1 MRQIHA
7 AAALLAIS
15 LAPLVRAQSPA
26 GQSLPQPQAAPATQA
41 DQITSA
47 AQALVPPDQQAT
59 REQLTKLFE
68 AMRLRKQFDSMTKM
82 MPSIVERQVHEE
94 MAQMTAATAG
104 GKQLS
109 PQQQTALDK
118 LTAKYLQKA
127 TSLYPSE
134 EMIED
139 AMAVYQRHMSR
150 SDADAYIAFYSS
162 PPGQHLLDAQ
172 PVIMKEY
179 MPVVTGKVQART
191 RELYAEMAQDIHE
204 FTKSQEPQ
212 AVPAPAPPP
221 K

>member
-15 LAPLVRAQSPA
+15 LAPLARAQSPA
-26 GQSLPQPQAAPATQA
+26 GQALSQSQAAPATQA
-41 DQITSA
+41 DQMASA
-47 AQALVPPDQQAT
+47 AQAVVPPDQQAT

-68 AMRLRKQFDSMTKM
+68 AMRLRKQFDSMTKT
-82 MPSIVERQVHEE
+82 MPAIVERQVHEE
-94 MAQMTAATAG
+94 MAQMTAATTG

-127 TSLYPSE
+127 TSLYPAE
-134 EMIED
+134 EMFED
-139 AMAVYQRHMSR
+139 AMAIYQRHMSR

-212 AVPAPAPPP
+212 AAPAPAPP

>member
-15 LAPLVRAQSPA
+15 LAPLARAQSPA
-26 GQSLPQPQAAPATQA
+26 GQALSQSQAAPATQA
-41 DQITSA
+41 DQMASA
-47 AQALVPPDQQAT
+47 AQAVVPPDQQAT

-68 AMRLRKQFDSMTKM
+68 AMRLRKQFDSMTKT
-82 MPSIVERQVHEE
+82 MPAIVERQVHEE
-94 MAQMTAATAG
+94 MAQMTAATTG

-127 TSLYPSE
+127 TSLYPAE
-134 EMIED
+134 EMFED
-139 AMAVYQRHMSR
+139 AMAIYKRHMSR

-212 AVPAPAPPP
+212 AAPAPAPP

>member
-15 LAPLVRAQSPA
+15 LVPLVRAQSPA
-26 GQSLPQPQAAPATQA
+26 GQTSPQSQAAPATQV
-41 DQITSA
+41 DQTATA
-47 AQALVPPDQQAT
+47 APAVVPPDQQAT

-68 AMRLRKQFDSMTKM
+68 AMRLRKQFDSMTKT
-82 MPSIVERQVHEE
+82 MPAIVERQVHEE
-94 MAQMTAATAG
+94 MAQMTAATTG

-134 EMIED
+134 EMVED

-172 PVIMKEY
+172 PVIMNEY

-212 AVPAPAPPP
+212 AVPAPTPPP

>member
-1 MRQIHA
+1 MT
-7 AAALLAIS
+7 S
-15 LAPLVRAQSPA
+15 
-26 GQSLPQPQAAPATQA
+26 ATQA
-41 DQITSA
+41 V
-47 AQALVPPDQQAT
+47 VPPDQQAT

-68 AMRLRKQFDSMTKM
+68 AMRLRKQFDSMTKT
-82 MPSIVERQVHEE
+82 MPAIVERQVYEE
-94 MAQMTAATAG
+94 MAQMTAATTG

-109 PQQQTALDK
+109 PQQQAALDK

-127 TSLYPSE
+127 TSLYPAE

-139 AMAVYQRHMSR
+139 AMAIYQRHMSR

-212 AVPAPAPPP
+212 AAPAPAPP

>member
-7 AAALLAIS
+7 AAALLVIS
-15 LAPLVRAQSPA
+15 LAPFARAQSPA
-26 GQSLPQPQAAPATQA
+26 GQALSQSQAAPATQA
-41 DQITSA
+41 DQMTSA
-47 AQALVPPDQQAT
+47 AEAVVPPDQQAT

-68 AMRLRKQFDSMTKM
+68 AMRLRKQFDSMTKT
-82 MPSIVERQVHEE
+82 MPAIVERQVHEE
-94 MAQMTAATAG
+94 MAQMTAATTG

-127 TSLYPSE
+127 TSLYPAE
-134 EMIED
+134 EMFED
-139 AMAVYQRHMSR
+139 AMAIYQRHMSR

-172 PVIMKEY
+172 PVIMTEY

-204 FTKSQEPQ
+204 FTNSQEPQ
-212 AVPAPAPPP
+212 AAPAPAP